1 MTYTYKIRTQ
11 MNIKLVTIVFS
22 ALFSIFLLACG
33 EKKAAAENTT
43 LGASSD
49 PAIDQLTQQIAQNP
63 KDPSLY
69 AARAGLFYEKE
80 GYDEAIQDLQKA
92 LSFDSTNVQYLH
104 ALADAYLDYYKS
116 RQALET
122 MEKAAKFYPTGIP
135 TLLKLSEFQLILKK
149 YDESMRTVDA
159 ILQIDPQNANAYL
172 MFGLNFKEKKDTIRA
187 INSFQKA
194 VELNPDLMDAWIN
207 LGQLHAGLGNK
218 IAAQYFN
225 TAITI
230 APENVDALHAKA
242 QYLQDQN
249 DLKGAISLYKSI
261 NVIDPQYEE
270 AYYNTGLLY
279 LDLDSIPQ
287 AYQAF
292 NIAIDVNPVFVQAY
306 YFRGVAAEMQGKK
319 DLAKADYEQALKLA
333 PDYEA
338 AQEALKQLQ

>member
-1 MTYTYKIRTQ
+1 
-11 MNIKLVTIVFS
+11 MNTRLITI
-22 ALFSIFLLACG
+22 LFIAWFAGFLLACG
-33 EKKAAAENTT
+33 GKKTESENAQ
-43 LGASSD
+43 LGATGD
-49 PAIDQLTQQIAQNP
+49 PAIDQLTQKIAQNP
-63 KDPSLY
+63 NDPTLY

-104 ALADAYLDYYKS
+104 VLADAYLDYYQS

-122 MEKAAKFYPTGIP
+122 MEKAAALHPKRIP

-149 YDESMRTVDA
+149 YDESMRTVDG
-159 ILQIDPQNANAYL
+159 ILRIDPQNADAYL
-172 MFGLNFKEKKDTIRA
+172 LFGLNFKEKKDTIRA

-194 VELNPDLMDAWIN
+194 VELNPDLMDGWIN

-230 APENVDALHAKA
+230 APKNVDALHAKA
-242 QYLQDQN
+242 QYLQDNN
-249 DLKGAISLYKSI
+249 DLNGAIEWYKKI
-261 NVIDPQYEE
+261 NAVDPQYEE

-292 NIAIDVNPVFVQAY
+292 DVAIKVNPVFVQAY
-306 YFRGVAAEMQGKK
+306 YFRGVAAELQGKK
-319 DLAKADYEQALKLA
+319 NQAKADYEQALKLA
-333 PDYEA
+333 PNYEA
-338 AQEALKQLQ
+338 AQEALNQLQ